1 MLAKSTE
8 LSARYGPE
16 YWIADSDARVVERWR
31 PEDERPEIIVD
42 ILVWQRRS
50 DAQPLS
56 IGIET
61 LFAGALEPSP
71 VVGRAS
77 PA

>member
-31 PEDERPEIIVD
+31 PKVERPEIIVD
-42 ILVWQRRS
+42 ILVWQLRP
-50 DAQPLS
+50 DVEPLS
-56 IGIET
+56 IGLET
-61 LFAGALEPSP
+61 LFAGAP
-71 VVGRAS
+71 
-77 PA
+77 